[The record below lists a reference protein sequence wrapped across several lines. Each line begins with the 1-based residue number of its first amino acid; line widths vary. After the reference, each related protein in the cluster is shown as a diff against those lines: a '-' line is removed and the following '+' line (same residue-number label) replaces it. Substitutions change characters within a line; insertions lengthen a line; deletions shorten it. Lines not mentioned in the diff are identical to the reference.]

1 MSLLIDIKGWDVA
14 PWVERFA
21 RAMPGRMI
29 VTPQDK
35 FKPEDVDY
43 AAVWKHDRGTLN
55 TFKNLKVIFSLG
67 AGVDHV
73 LSDADLPDV
82 PLVRLV
88 DGDLRNRMSEWVV
101 LHVLL
106 HHRQQRMYDFQQYEK
121 LWEDDR
127 FQPAAR
133 DVRVGVMGLGVL
145 GQDAA
150 KKLLAIGFD
159 VAGWSRSAKSGNALQ
174 IDGLECFSGS
184 DGLAEFLART
194 DILVSL
200 LPLTPETRGVLNR
213 ALFEALAKDGRL
225 GGPIVLNAGRGG
237 LQVEADILA
246 CLNDGTLRAATLD
259 VFEVEPLPGD
269 SPLWHHP
276 QVTLTPH
283 NSAISEIG
291 AVTGFIV
298 RQIERFEAGE
308 PLEHVVDVKRGY

>member
-1 MSLLIDIKGWDVA
+1 MSLLIDINGWDVA

-35 FKPEDVDY
+35 FKPEDVEF
-43 AAVWKHDRGTLN
+43 AAVWKHTPGSLN
-55 TFKNLKVIFSLG
+55 RFKNLKVIFSLG

-73 LSDADLPDV
+73 LRDANLPDV

-88 DGDLRNRMSEWVV
+88 DADLRDRMSEWVV

-133 DVRVGVMGLGVL
+133 DVRVGMMGLGVL

-150 KKLLAIGFD
+150 KKLQAIGFD
-159 VAGWSRSAKSGNALQ
+159 VAGWSRSDKQ
-174 IDGLECFSGS
+174 IEGLECYAGA

-200 LPLTPETRGVLNR
+200 LPLTPDTRGVLNR
-213 ALFEALAKDGRL
+213 ALFEQLAKDGRL
-225 GGPIVLNAGRGG
+225 GGPILLNAGRGG
-237 LQVEADILA
+237 LQVEADIVA
-246 CLNDGTLRAATLD
+246 CLDDGTLRAATLD
-259 VFEVEPLPGD
+259 VFEVEPLPAD

-276 QVTLTPH
+276 QVTITPH

-291 AVTGFIV
+291 AVTAFIV

>member
-1 MSLLIDIKGWDVA
+1 MSLLIDINGWDVA

-35 FKPEDVDY
+35 FKPEDVEF
-43 AAVWKHDRGTLN
+43 AAVWKHTPGSLN
-55 TFKNLKVIFSLG
+55 RFKNLKVIFSLG

-73 LSDADLPDV
+73 LRDANLPDV

-88 DGDLRNRMSEWVV
+88 DADLRDRMSEWVV

-133 DVRVGVMGLGVL
+133 DVRVGMMGLGVL

-150 KKLLAIGFD
+150 KKLQAIGFD
-159 VAGWSRSAKSGNALQ
+159 VAGWSRSAKQ
-174 IDGLECFSGS
+174 IEGLECYAGA

-200 LPLTPETRGVLNR
+200 LPLTPDTRGVLNR
-213 ALFEALAKDGRL
+213 ALFEQLAKDGRL
-225 GGPIVLNAGRGG
+225 GGAILLNAGRGG
-237 LQVEADILA
+237 LQVEADIVA
-246 CLNDGTLRAATLD
+246 CLDDGTLRAATLD
-259 VFEVEPLPGD
+259 VFEVEPLPAD

-276 QVTLTPH
+276 QVTITPH

-291 AVTGFIV
+291 AVTAFIV

>member
-1 MSLLIDIKGWDVA
+1 MLLIDMQGWDVA

-21 RAMPGRMI
+21 RALPGRMI

-43 AAVWKHDRGTLN
+43 AAVWKHAPGSLN
-55 TFKNLKVIFSLG
+55 QFKNLKVIFSLG

-73 LSDADLPDV
+73 LRDANLPHV

-88 DGDLRNRMSEWVV
+88 DADLRDRMSEWVV

-106 HHRQQRMYDFQQYEK
+106 HLRQQRMYDFQQYEK

-145 GQDAA
+145 GQDAT
-150 KKLLAIGFD
+150 KKLQVMGFD
-159 VAGWSRSAKSGNALQ
+159 VAGWSRSAKQ
-174 IDGLECFSGS
+174 IEGLECFSGS

-200 LPLTPETRGVLNR
+200 LPLTPDTRWVLNR
-213 ALFEALAKDGRL
+213 KLFEGLAKDGRL
-225 GGPIVLNAGRGG
+225 GGPILLNAGRGG
-237 LQVEADILA
+237 LQVEADILG
-246 CLNDGTLRAATLD
+246 CLDDGTLRAATLD
-259 VFEVEPLPGD
+259 VFEVEPLPAE

-276 QVTLTPH
+276 QVTVTPH

-308 PLEHVVDVKRGY
+308 ALEHVVDVKRGY

>member
-1 MSLLIDIKGWDVA
+1 MSLLIDINGWDVA

-21 RAMPGRMI
+21 RAMAGRMI
-29 VTPQDK
+29 VAPQDK
-35 FKPEDVDY
+35 FKPEDVEF
-43 AAVWKHDRGTLN
+43 AAVWKHTPGSLN
-55 TFKNLKVIFSLG
+55 RFKNLKVIFSLG

-73 LSDADLPDV
+73 LRDANLPDV

-88 DGDLRNRMSEWVV
+88 DADLRDRMSEWVV

-150 KKLLAIGFD
+150 KKLQAIGFD
-159 VAGWSRSAKSGNALQ
+159 VAGWSRSAKQ
-174 IDGLECFSGS
+174 IEGLECYAGA

-200 LPLTPETRGVLNR
+200 LPLTPDTRGVLNQ
-213 ALFEALAKDGRL
+213 ALFEQLAKDGRL
-225 GGPIVLNAGRGG
+225 GGPILLNAGRGG
-237 LQVEADILA
+237 LQVEADIVA
-246 CLNDGTLRAATLD
+246 CLDDGTLRAATLD
-259 VFEVEPLPGD
+259 VFEVEPLPAD

-276 QVTLTPH
+276 QVTITPH

-291 AVTGFIV
+291 AVTAFIV

>member
-1 MSLLIDIKGWDVA
+1 MSLLIDINGWDVA

-35 FKPEDVDY
+35 FKPEDVEF
-43 AAVWKHDRGTLN
+43 AAVWKHTPGSLN
-55 TFKNLKVIFSLG
+55 HFKNLKVIFSLG

-73 LSDADLPDV
+73 LRDANLPEV

-88 DGDLRNRMSEWVV
+88 DADLRDRMSEWVV

-150 KKLLAIGFD
+150 KKLQAIGFD
-159 VAGWSRSAKSGNALQ
+159 VAGWSRSAKQ
-174 IDGLECFSGS
+174 IEGLECFAGA

-200 LPLTPETRGVLNR
+200 LPLTPDTRGVLNR
-213 ALFEALAKDGRL
+213 ALFEQLAKDGRL
-225 GGPIVLNAGRGG
+225 GGAILLNAGRGG
-237 LQVEADILA
+237 LQVEADIVA
-246 CLNDGTLRAATLD
+246 CLDDGILRAATLD
-259 VFEVEPLPGD
+259 VFEVEPLPAD

-276 QVTLTPH
+276 QVTITPH

-291 AVTGFIV
+291 AVTAFIV

>member
-1 MSLLIDIKGWDVA
+1 MSLLIDINGWDIA

-35 FKPEDVDY
+35 FKPEDVAF
-43 AAVWKHDRGTLN
+43 AAVWKHTPGSLN
-55 TFKNLKVIFSLG
+55 RFKNLKVIFSLG

-73 LSDADLPDV
+73 LRDANLPDV

-88 DGDLRNRMSEWVV
+88 DADLRDRMSEWVV

-133 DVRVGVMGLGVL
+133 DVRVGMMGLGVL

-150 KKLLAIGFD
+150 KKLQAIGFD
-159 VAGWSRSAKSGNALQ
+159 VAGWSRSAKQ
-174 IDGLECFSGS
+174 IEGLECYAGA

-194 DILVSL
+194 DVLVSL
-200 LPLTPETRGVLNR
+200 LPLTPDTRGVLNR
-213 ALFEALAKDGRL
+213 VLFEQLAKDGRL
-225 GGPIVLNAGRGG
+225 GGPILLNAGRGG
-237 LQVEADILA
+237 LQVEADIVA
-246 CLNDGTLRAATLD
+246 CLDDGTLRAATLD
-259 VFEVEPLPGD
+259 VFEVEPLPAD

-276 QVTLTPH
+276 QVTITPH

-291 AVTGFIV
+291 AVTAFIV

>member
-1 MSLLIDIKGWDVA
+1 MTLLVDIEGWDVE

-29 VTPQDK
+29 VTPADS
-35 FKPEDVDY
+35 FKADDVSY
-43 AAVWKHDRGTLN
+43 AAVWKHAPGSLN
-55 TFKNLKVIFSLG
+55 RFKNLKVIFSLG

-73 LSDADLPDV
+73 LRDANLPNV

-88 DGDLRNRMSEWVV
+88 DEDLRDRMSEWVM
-101 LHVLL
+101 LHVLMHL
-106 HHRQQRMYDFQQYEK
+106 RQQRMYDYQQYEK

-133 DVRVGVMGLGVL
+133 DVRVGLLGLGVL
-145 GQDAA
+145 GTDAA
-150 KKLLAIGFD
+150 KKLQVMGFD
-159 VAGWSRSAKSGNALQ
+159 VAGWSRSAKR
-174 IDGLECFSGS
+174 IDGLACFSGT

-200 LPLTPETRGVLNR
+200 LPLTADTRGILNR
-213 ALFEALAKDGRL
+213 KLFEQLAKDGRL
-225 GGPIVLNAGRGG
+225 GGPILLNAGRGG

-246 CLNDGTLRAATLD
+246 CLDDGTLRAVTLD
-259 VFEVEPLPGD
+259 VFEVEPLHAE

-276 QVTLTPH
+276 QVTVTPH

-298 RQIERFEAGE
+298 RQIDRFEAGE
-308 PLEHVVDVKRGY
+308 SLEHVVDVKRGY

>member
-1 MSLLIDIKGWDVA
+1 MSLLIDINGWDVA

-29 VTPQDK
+29 LTPQDK
-35 FKPEDVDY
+35 FKPEDVEF
-43 AAVWKHDRGTLN
+43 AAVWKHTPGSLN
-55 TFKNLKVIFSLG
+55 RFKNLKVIFSLG

-73 LSDADLPDV
+73 LRDADLPDV

-88 DGDLRNRMSEWVV
+88 DADLRDRMSEWVV

-133 DVRVGVMGLGVL
+133 DVRVGMMGLGVL

-150 KKLLAIGFD
+150 KKLQAIGFD
-159 VAGWSRSAKSGNALQ
+159 VAGWSRSAKQ
-174 IDGLECFSGS
+174 IEGLECYAGA

-200 LPLTPETRGVLNR
+200 LPLTPDTRGVLNR
-213 ALFEALAKDGRL
+213 ALFEQLAKDGRL
-225 GGPIVLNAGRGG
+225 GGAILLNAGRGG
-237 LQVEADILA
+237 LQVEADIVA
-246 CLNDGTLRAATLD
+246 CLDDGTLRAATLD
-259 VFEVEPLPGD
+259 VFEVEPLPAD

-276 QVTLTPH
+276 QVTITPH

-291 AVTGFIV
+291 AVTAFIV

>member
-1 MSLLIDIKGWDVA
+1 MSLLIDINGWDVA

-35 FKPEDVDY
+35 FKPEDVEF
-43 AAVWKHDRGTLN
+43 AAVWKHTPGSLN
-55 TFKNLKVIFSLG
+55 RFKNLKVIFSLG

-73 LSDADLPDV
+73 LRDTNLPEV

-88 DGDLRNRMSEWVV
+88 DADLRDRMSEWVV

-150 KKLLAIGFD
+150 KKLQAIGFD
-159 VAGWSRSAKSGNALQ
+159 VAGWSRSAKQ
-174 IDGLECFSGS
+174 IEGLECYAGA

-200 LPLTPETRGVLNR
+200 LPLTPDTRGVLNR
-213 ALFEALAKDGRL
+213 ALFEQLAKDGRL
-225 GGPIVLNAGRGG
+225 GGAILLNAGRGG
-237 LQVEADILA
+237 LQVEADIVA
-246 CLNDGTLRAATLD
+246 CLDDGTLRAATLD
-259 VFEVEPLPGD
+259 VFEVEPLPTD

-276 QVTLTPH
+276 QVTITPH

-291 AVTGFIV
+291 AVTAFIV

>member
-1 MSLLIDIKGWDVA
+1 MSLLIDINGWDVA

-29 VTPQDK
+29 LTPQDK
-35 FKPEDVDY
+35 FKPEDVEF
-43 AAVWKHDRGTLN
+43 AAIWKHTPGSLN
-55 TFKNLKVIFSLG
+55 RFKNLKVIFSLG

-73 LSDADLPDV
+73 LRDANLPEV

-88 DGDLRNRMSEWVV
+88 DADLRDRMSEWVV

-133 DVRVGVMGLGVL
+133 DVRVGMMGLGVL

-150 KKLLAIGFD
+150 KKLQAIGFD
-159 VAGWSRSAKSGNALQ
+159 VAGWSRSAKQ
-174 IDGLECFSGS
+174 IEGLECYAGA

-200 LPLTPETRGVLNR
+200 LPLTPDTRGVLNR
-213 ALFEALAKDGRL
+213 ALFEQLAKDGRL
-225 GGPIVLNAGRGG
+225 GGAILLNAGRGG
-237 LQVEADILA
+237 LQVEADIVA
-246 CLNDGTLRAATLD
+246 CLDDGTLRAATLD
-259 VFEVEPLPGD
+259 VFEVEPLPAD

-276 QVTLTPH
+276 QVTITPH

-291 AVTGFIV
+291 AVTAFIV

>member
-1 MSLLIDIKGWDVA
+1 MSLLIDINGWDVA

-29 VTPQDK
+29 LTPQDK
-35 FKPEDVDY
+35 FKPEDVEF
-43 AAVWKHDRGTLN
+43 AAVWKHTPGSLN
-55 TFKNLKVIFSLG
+55 RFKNLKVIFSLG

-73 LSDADLPDV
+73 LRDANLPDV

-88 DGDLRNRMSEWVV
+88 DADLRDRMSEWVV

-133 DVRVGVMGLGVL
+133 DVRVGMMGLGVL

-150 KKLLAIGFD
+150 KKLQAIGFD
-159 VAGWSRSAKSGNALQ
+159 VAGWSRSAKQ
-174 IDGLECFSGS
+174 IEGLECYAGA

-200 LPLTPETRGVLNR
+200 LPLTPDTRGVLNR
-213 ALFEALAKDGRL
+213 ALFEQLAKDGRL
-225 GGPIVLNAGRGG
+225 GGAILLNAGRGG
-237 LQVEADILA
+237 LQVEADIVA
-246 CLNDGTLRAATLD
+246 CLDDGTLRAATLD
-259 VFEVEPLPGD
+259 VFEVEPLPAD

-276 QVTLTPH
+276 QVTITPH

-291 AVTGFIV
+291 AVTAFIV